1 MEPKKPPTCFLFT
14 TISQHINK
22 QTQGISTLTRNTE
35 TAEAKF
41 IGRSDQAKKPCV
53 QMGCQ
58 ESDFG
63 CEKHSGRSQQQQQG
77 ICPACLRERLLYVAS
92 IQSCTTSSSC
102 SSSPRLPPCY
112 SPASTSSSACA
123 SPPHRRRASDFSC
136 SIGFIMGEGTG
147 GGNNGLS
154 KSRSVAFAANAA
166 GRKKKGGFW
175 SKLLRLP
182 GKRTK
187 EAFGHSRNFKEGF
200 ECCNY

>member
-22 QTQGISTLTRNTE
+22 QTQGISTLTRKTQKLRKPNS
-35 TAEAKF
+35 
-41 IGRSDQAKKPCV
+41 SDQAKKPCV

-136 SIGFIMGEGTG
+136 SIGFIGEGTG

>member
-1 MEPKKPPTCFLFT
+1 
-14 TISQHINK
+14 
-22 QTQGISTLTRNTE
+22 
-35 TAEAKF
+35 
-41 IGRSDQAKKPCV
+41 
-53 QMGCQ
+53 MGCQ

-63 CEKHSGRSQQQQQG
+63 CEKHSGHGQQQQQQQG

-92 IQSCTTSSSC
+92 IQSCTTTTSSCSSSPS

-154 KSRSVAFAANAA
+154 KSRSVAFVANAG

-187 EAFGHSRNFKEGF
+187 EAFGHSRNFKDGF
-200 ECCNY
+200 EYYNY